1 MNLSLDGAW
10 RDGVRMRV
18 GSVWRRRGGAAEAMV
33 FGDAEQVRKYRE
45 GGEMKGES
53 NNERVFTRGLRF
65 FILYFLLFN
74 FGSIL
79 F

>member
-10 RDGVRMRV
+10 RDGARMRV

-45 GGEMKGES
+45 GDEMKGES
-53 NNERVFTRGLRF
+53 NNERVFNTRIEIFYLIF
-65 FILYFLLFN
+65 FIIQFW
-74 FGSIL
+74 
-79 F
+79 

>member
-45 GGEMKGES
+45 GDEMKGES
-53 NNERVFTRGLRF
+53 NNERVFNTRIEIFYLIF
-65 FILYFLLFN
+65 FIIQFW
-74 FGSIL
+74 
-79 F
+79 

>member
-53 NNERVFTRGLRF
+53 NNERVFNTRIEIFYLIF
-65 FILYFLLFN
+65 FIIQFW
-74 FGSIL
+74 
-79 F
+79 

>member
-33 FGDAEQVRKYRE
+33 FGDAEQ
-45 GGEMKGES
+45 ES
-53 NNERVFTRGLRF
+53 AGKETECKENQIMSAYLTRGLRF

>member
-45 GGEMKGES
+45 GDGMKGES
-53 NNERVFTRGLRF
+53 NNERVFNTRIEIFYLIF
-65 FILYFLLFN
+65 FIIQFW
-74 FGSIL
+74 
-79 F
+79 